1 MTEIIK
7 IQSVSQ
13 FNNERGQN
21 TLHPLVSILDQ
32 SKSCQIKES
41 RYLSELYIVFLK
53 DSKCED
59 LKYGRNNYDYEDGS
73 ILFIAPGQIF
83 GFQSSGK
90 LLQPSG
96 WALCFHPELL
106 RGTNLAKSI
115 REYSFFSYDSNE
127 ALHVSEKEKIT
138 LIECFNK
145 ILIEITQPIDKH
157 TRTLIVNNIELFL
170 NLCTRFYD
178 RQFITREF
186 ANKDVLSKFER
197 LIDAYF
203 YSGKSI
209 DLGLPSVYYFSKEL
223 NLSPK
228 YFGDL
233 IKKLTGNSAQDYI
246 HLKLITIAKE
256 KVLDTSKSISE
267 IAFEL
272 GFKYPSH
279 FTRLFKQKVGQSPVG
294 YRNLN

>member
-1 MTEIIK
+1 M
-7 IQSVSQ
+7 
-13 FNNERGQN
+13 
-21 TLHPLVSILDQ
+21 
-32 SKSCQIKES
+32 
-41 RYLSELYIVFLK
+41 
-53 DSKCED
+53 
-59 LKYGRNNYDYEDGS
+59 
-73 ILFIAPGQIF
+73 
-83 GFQSSGK
+83 
-90 LLQPSG
+90 
-96 WALCFHPELL
+96 
-106 RGTNLAKSI
+106 
-115 REYSFFSYDSNE
+115 
-127 ALHVSEKEKIT
+127 
-138 LIECFNK
+138 
-145 ILIEITQPIDKH
+145 
-157 TRTLIVNNIELFL
+157 IVNNIELFL
-170 NLCTRFYD
+170 NLCNRFYD

-186 ANKDVLSKFER
+186 ANKDVLSKFEG
-197 LIDAYF
+197 LLDAYF

-209 DLGLPSVYYFSKEL
+209 DLGLPSVYYFAKEL
-223 NLSPK
+223 NLSTK

>member
-53 DSKCED
+53 DSKCEE

-106 RGTNLAKSI
+106 RGTNIAKSI

-157 TRTLIVNNIELFL
+157 SRTLIVNNIELFL
-170 NLCTRFYD
+170 NLCNRFYD

-186 ANKDVLSKFER
+186 ANKDVLSKFEG
-197 LIDAYF
+197 LLDTYF
-203 YSGKSI
+203 YSGKLI
-209 DLGLPSVYYFSKEL
+209 DLGLPTVYYFAKEL

-246 HLKLITIAKE
+246 HLKLTNIAKE

-279 FTRLFKQKVGQSPVG
+279 FTRLFKQKMGQSPIE
-294 YRNLN
+294 YRKKI

>member
-53 DSKCED
+53 DSKCEE

-96 WALCFHPELL
+96 WALCFYPELL

-115 REYSFFSYDSNE
+115 REYSFFSYASNE

-157 TRTLIVNNIELFL
+157 SRTLIVNNIELFL
-170 NLCTRFYD
+170 NQCSRFYD

-186 ANKDVLSKFER
+186 ANKDVLSKFEG
-197 LIDAYF
+197 LLDAYF
-203 YSGKSI
+203 YSSKSI
-209 DLGLPSVYYFSKEL
+209 DLGLPSVYYFAKEL

-246 HLKLITIAKE
+246 HLKLINIAKE